1 MEGTPIMQVRRRW
14 SAVAEMPASGRAAV
28 LTGEQRRVAAASD
41 RPNVRNPRY
50 VSPSALLDVN
60 QTPRRFVPTA
70 SIDGWCETIRRDAA
84 IRAAL
89 LNPLDYEPS

>member
-1 MEGTPIMQVRRRW
+1 MQVRRRW
-14 SAVAEMPASGRAAV
+14 SAVAEMPASGWAGA
-28 LTGEQRRVAAASD
+28 LTGEQRRCVAASD

-60 QTPRRFVPTA
+60 QTPRRFVSTA
-70 SIDGWCETIRRDAA
+70 SIDGWRETMRRDAA

-89 LNPLDYEPS
+89 LNPVDYEPC